1 MIVTNDAALTS
12 SQVAKRTPET
22 WLDPI
27 WAQTNSWQAIWVFTD
42 SKLVQKQQRYSLLCV
57 KAQSTQ
63 SYIDCHLISTFC
75 CCPWSLRGHLRHFLI
90 LFGLKQPLAKP
101 SGSLQIQNW
110 SENDRDTA
118 FFVSE
123 NSIDPKLHWLLP
135 NDYLC
140 PWSLVTQTTSKSFLN
155 PIWAYETSCQAI
167 CAFKDEN
174 WAKNDKVTAL
184 CVWKVNW
191 SKFTLLAN

>member
-63 SYIDCHLISTFC
+63 SYIDCHLISTFY

-90 LFGLKQPLAKP
+90 LFGLVMMVLVRR
-101 SGSLQIQNW
+101 SL
-110 SENDRDTA
+110 
-118 FFVSE
+118 
-123 NSIDPKLHWLLP
+123 
-135 NDYLC
+135 
-140 PWSLVTQTTSKSFLN
+140 SLNQQV
-155 PIWAYETSCQAI
+155 
-167 CAFKDEN
+167 
-174 WAKNDKVTAL
+174 VTAHCSFKIGRFDEDCHFPDPL
-184 CVWKVNW
+184 KIDWVYMAPILVIGILSVLNLTAVC
-191 SKFTLLAN
+191 FLACKIATKAPPVL